1 MAQTI
6 ASISALLIS
15 VAMLVFGHGLQSTL
29 LPLAASQASFSNLS
43 IGVVSSSYFFGL
55 VLGCLAAPHVIMRAG
70 HIRAYAAMVSLM
82 SAAAIFHPIIVDPFS
97 WSLIRIISGFCLA
110 AFYMIIESWLNERAT
125 NENRGTVM
133 SIYIVILFG
142 FMMIGQISIS
152 TMDITSFVPFAI
164 ASVAVSL
171 AVMPVAL
178 TTTTQPAP
186 IALVQ
191 FRPVK
196 LYRNSP
202 AALIGTL
209 LVGVANGA
217 LWTLAPLYGTQIG
230 LNNDQSAFYAAA
242 IIGGGMLSQWPIGRV
257 SDLID
262 RRIVLIGIGISTTIV
277 ALVIAFLSPT
287 GFYMAAGLA
296 VLIGICSQP
305 GYAIAV
311 AHAFDYA
318 DPDDFLETSSG
329 LLLSFGIG
337 SIIGPFTASILM
349 SQTGPGGLYF
359 LVAAAEIALA
369 GFVFARMF
377 ARQAIDPE
385 DKYDFEYAAT
395 AQVGSVITPEPLDVD
410 ADNVIPPEEFPA
422 YEDAVYD
429 PEAHEI
435 TEEVITPE
443 DGHGHGHGH
452 GHLTETEVDAEG
464 KKAGSATGEKTDKP

>member
-1 MAQTI
+1 MAQTL

-15 VAMLVFGHGLQSTL
+15 VAMLVFGHGLQTTL
-29 LPLAASQASFSNLS
+29 LPLAAAKVSFTNLE
-43 IGVVSSSYFFGL
+43 IGVVSSSYFVGM

-82 SAAAIFHPIIVDPFS
+82 SAAAIFHPILVDPFS
-97 WSLIRIISGFCLA
+97 WSVIRIISGFCLA
-110 AFYMIIESWLNERAT
+110 AFYMIVESWLNERAT

-152 TMDITSFVPFAI
+152 TMEITSFIPFAI

-202 AALIGTL
+202 AALVGTL

-217 LWTLAPLYGTQIG
+217 LWTLAPLYGSQIG
-230 LNNDQSAFYAAA
+230 LNTNHAAFYAAA
-242 IIGGGMLSQWPIGRV
+242 IIGGGMLSQWPIGRL
-257 SDLID
+257 SDMID
-262 RRIVLIGIGISTTIV
+262 RRLVLIGIGISTALV

-287 GFYMAAGLA
+287 GFYAATGLA

-318 DPDDFLETSSG
+318 DPEDFVETSSG

-349 SQTGPGGLYF
+349 SQTGPGGLYVM
-359 LVAAAEIALA
+359 VAAAEIALA
-369 GFVFARMF
+369 GFVLARLF

-395 AQVGSVITPEPLDVD
+395 AQIGSVMSPEPLDVD

-422 YEDAVYD
+422 YEDPIYD
-429 PEAHEI
+429 PETPEI
-435 TEEVITPE
+435 TEEVIVPE
-443 DGHGHGHGH
+443 DGLGHGHGHH
-452 GHLTETEVDAEG
+452 SEPEANAEG
-464 KKAGSATGEKTDKP
+464 ENAESATKEKPVKA

>member
-1 MAQTI
+1 
-6 ASISALLIS
+6 
-15 VAMLVFGHGLQSTL
+15 
-29 LPLAASQASFSNLS
+29 
-43 IGVVSSSYFFGL
+43 
-55 VLGCLAAPHVIMRAG
+55 
-70 HIRAYAAMVSLM
+70 
-82 SAAAIFHPIIVDPFS
+82 
-97 WSLIRIISGFCLA
+97 
-110 AFYMIIESWLNERAT
+110 
-125 NENRGTVM
+125 
-133 SIYIVILFG
+133 
-142 FMMIGQISIS
+142 
-152 TMDITSFVPFAI
+152 
-164 ASVAVSL
+164 
-171 AVMPVAL
+171 
-178 TTTTQPAP
+178 
-186 IALVQ
+186 
-191 FRPVK
+191 
-196 LYRNSP
+196 
-202 AALIGTL
+202 
-209 LVGVANGA
+209 
-217 LWTLAPLYGTQIG
+217 
-230 LNNDQSAFYAAA
+230 
-242 IIGGGMLSQWPIGRV
+242 
-257 SDLID
+257 
-262 RRIVLIGIGISTTIV
+262 
-277 ALVIAFLSPT
+277 
-287 GFYMAAGLA
+287 MAAGLA

-318 DPDDFLETSSG
+318 DPEDFLETSSG

-443 DGHGHGHGH
+443 DGH
-452 GHLTETEVDAEG
+452 LTETGVDAEG
-464 KKAGSATGEKTDKP
+464 EKAGSATGEKTDKP